1 MEDCLSNEKLANAVQ
16 ELKVLLSSKNEL
28 GDKALKIPQVEECDF
43 ESDLELA
50 FFVVGWKYD
59 LGKAFETICNSRK
72 LRQSSKKLKVAR
84 RNVRAG
90 KIKGIEDFPHRK
102 IVNQYWEHDQTHTNI
117 YTEDGMPVAI
127 CRVGEVDLYGLQ
139 ESLPIDDFQEYMV
152 YVFEYRLFV
161 LENIMKGRSDDMSLP
176 RYVDIHCLNCPRG
189 FLSTFSYSNIQY
201 FRWWMGTLGPAY
213 PEQCSHV
220 ILVNTPW
227 LFYGGWNL
235 TKSWLPARTVDKIE
249 ILGSD
254 IETWKAGELVTK
266 IGRNCVDA
274 CIEYLARLKP
284 SAQDESNKD
293 GKTAG
298 SPPMSIEA
306 PIGEPT

>member
-1 MEDCLSNEKLANAVQ
+1 MEDCLDNEKLANAVQ
-16 ELKVLLSSKNEL
+16 QLKVLLRKKNEL
-28 GDKALKIPQVEECDF
+28 EVEECDF

-59 LGKAFETICNSRK
+59 LDKAFEAICNGRK
-72 LRQSSKKLKVAR
+72 LRESSKKLRVVR

-102 IVNQYWEHDQTHTNI
+102 IVNKYWEHDQTHTNI
-117 YTEDGMPVAI
+117 FTEDGMPVAI

-139 ESLPIDDFQEYMV
+139 ENVPFTDFQEYMV
-152 YVFEYRLFV
+152 YVFEYRLCI
-161 LENIMKGRSDDMSLP
+161 LESMMKSHKNRLP

-201 FRWWMGTLGPAY
+201 FRWWMGTMGPAY

-254 IETWKAGELVTK
+254 IETWKGGQLATK
-266 IGRNCVDA
+266 LGKDCVDA
-274 CIEYLARLKP
+274 CIEYLARSKSNNLDEN
-284 SAQDESNKD
+284 SSQDKSVR
-293 GKTAG
+293 
-298 SPPMSIEA
+298 SLPVSLEA
-306 PIGEPT
+306 PIGQ